1 METQVGSLPG
11 VFLPR
16 RENKNR
22 TFRNS
27 IMWWLDAQ
35 WESVVR
41 KRPWDN
47 MVMIHGREISG
58 PEIIPSLSDSFQC
71 SALPHLNLTAWWFP
85 ATYYS
90 FSISINHCES
100 SVKVIALINR

>member
-58 PEIIPSLSDSFQC
+58 PDIISYLLSLTHS
-71 SALPHLNLTAWWFP
+71 SAVL
-85 ATYYS
+85 S
-90 FSISINHCES
+90 
-100 SVKVIALINR
+100 LI